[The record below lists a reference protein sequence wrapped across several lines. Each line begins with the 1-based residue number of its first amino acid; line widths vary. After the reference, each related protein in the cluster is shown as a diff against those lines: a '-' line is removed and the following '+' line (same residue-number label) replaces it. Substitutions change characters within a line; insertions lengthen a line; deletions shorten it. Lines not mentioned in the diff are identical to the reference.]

1 MRSLLLSRSIR
12 INCNCSVV
20 EIITSQNIASKIDEE
35 LAALQNKSKRCV
47 IWGYSIEID
56 GSNFGLNLNAVNV
69 ISRFQ
74 YLKAPLFPAEKV
86 STGDFRL
93 SNSLLYQG
101 QMING
106 EPDGNGKV
114 YDINTGFLI
123 YEGGVKKG
131 IYNGP
136 GKLYQGKYLF
146 EEGEFKDGVIQEGT
160 RYNENGTIYS
170 GSFTNNECI
179 GQGRIVFPN
188 GFYVSGYFVENTEMA
203 CEYTVPIPS
212 AKATT
217 SLAISS
223 IPLDA
228 QSHFSSQ
235 GVFITENHRY
245 GYFFYF
251 SGDVFVGEI
260 VNDTPEDGVLFKYDV
275 TRFIPMVVG
284 RGSVKTR
291 YTKPEMVI
299 EEDYKYFQMV
309 CCCLLELC

>member
-1 MRSLLLSRSIR
+1 
-12 INCNCSVV
+12 
-20 EIITSQNIASKIDEE
+20 
-35 LAALQNKSKRCV
+35 
-47 IWGYSIEID
+47 
-56 GSNFGLNLNAVNV
+56 
-69 ISRFQ
+69 
-74 YLKAPLFPAEKV
+74 
-86 STGDFRL
+86 
-93 SNSLLYQG
+93 
-101 QMING
+101 MING

-188 GFYVSGYFVENTEMA
+188 GFYVSGYFVENTEVA
-203 CEYTVPIPS
+203 CEYIVPIPS
-212 AKATT
+212 AKSTT

-228 QSHFSSQ
+228 QNHFSSQ

-251 SGDVFVGEI
+251 NGDVFIGEI
-260 VNDTPEDGVLFKYDV
+260 VNDTPDDGILFKYDI

-284 RGSVKTR
+284 RGTVKTR

-309 CCCLLELC
+309 CCCLLELDWRFSSESLDKRCQIVLYPTNKVAIHFFLHANLQLLILQQVQVTTQLLTIITHRSNDREVVPDEDQIEERSQRNQRTSDAILVQVRVIS